1 MEQQLKEALIRRKD
15 RDALEIIKE
24 HPELIN
30 ESIIRLALDHGC
42 IRVIRFLRS
51 ENRITMEGKRQRDDE
66 RREEVRRL
74 LSEADQGLP
83 EIEKYF
89 KR

>member
-1 MEQQLKEALIRRKD
+1 MEQQLTEALIRRKD
-15 RDALEIIKE
+15 RYALEIIRE

-30 ESIIRLALDHGC
+30 ESVVRLALDHGC
-42 IRVIRFLRS
+42 VRVIRYLRS
-51 ENRITMEGKRQRDDE
+51 ENRITMDGKEQRDNE

-83 EIEKYF
+83 AIEKYF

>member
-1 MEQQLKEALIRRKD
+1 
-15 RDALEIIKE
+15 
-24 HPELIN
+24 
-30 ESIIRLALDHGC
+30 
-42 IRVIRFLRS
+42 
-51 ENRITMEGKRQRDDE
+51 MEGKKQRDDE

>member
-15 RDALEIIKE
+15 RDAFEIIKE

-42 IRVIRFLRS
+42 
-51 ENRITMEGKRQRDDE
+51 
-66 RREEVRRL
+66 VR
-74 LSEADQGLP
+74 
-83 EIEKYF
+83 
-89 KR
+89 